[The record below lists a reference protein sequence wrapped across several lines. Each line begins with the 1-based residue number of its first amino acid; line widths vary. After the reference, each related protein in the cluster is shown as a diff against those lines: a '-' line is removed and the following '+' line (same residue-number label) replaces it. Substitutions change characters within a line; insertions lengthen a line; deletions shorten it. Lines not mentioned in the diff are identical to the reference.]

1 MGVPRRALIAQDQK
15 IPRAAVSEA
24 FLVSSATCPLASKP
38 VRTPEVKR
46 NDSVQFQPVG
56 APVPLYVSRKKE
68 ASWKPYVC
76 ETPMGSQMRVSSQ
89 SSIMTAAVPKKTHR
103 K

>member
-15 IPRAAVSEA
+15 MPRAAVSEA

-46 NDSVQFQPVG
+46 NDRVQFQPVG

-68 ASWKPYVC
+68 ASWKPA
-76 ETPMGSQMRVSSQ
+76 SSPPSGAPK
-89 SSIMTAAVPKKTHR
+89 SSLPPWLPK
-103 K
+103 